1 MGEDIMAAELLPARI
16 TDQMLG
22 RIRSEYLEM
31 PGLCL
36 TLKQAQRLGGLDEET
51 CREVMQFLV
60 DTKVLRRVV
69 VEACNLPPGSAI
81 TFRRLQ
87 LVAVQLDRRAA
98 A

>member
-1 MGEDIMAAELLPARI
+1 MAAELPPARI
-16 TDQMLG
+16 TNQLLC

-36 TLKQAQRLGGLDEET
+36 TLKQAQRLWGLEEQT
-51 CREVMQFLV
+51 CREAMQLLV
-60 DTKVLRRVV
+60 DAKFLRRAV
-69 VEACNLPPGSAI
+69 VEACDLPTGSAI

-87 LVAVQLDRRAA
+87 LVARKLDRRAA

>member
-1 MGEDIMAAELLPARI
+1 MVAEQLPARI
-16 TDQMLG
+16 TDQMLR

-36 TLKQAQRLGGLDEET
+36 TLKQAQRLWGLNEAT
-51 CREVMQFLV
+51 CREAMQLLV
-60 DTKVLRRVV
+60 DTKFLCWAVI
-69 VEACNLPPGSAI
+69 EICNLPPGSAI

-87 LVAVQLDRRAA
+87 LVAAQLERTAA